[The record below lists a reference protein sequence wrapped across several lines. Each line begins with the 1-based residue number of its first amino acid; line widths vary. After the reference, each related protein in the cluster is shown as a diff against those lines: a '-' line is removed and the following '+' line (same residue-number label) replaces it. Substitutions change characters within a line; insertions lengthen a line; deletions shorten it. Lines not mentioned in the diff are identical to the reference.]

1 MFLSSNDT
9 ALHVLLVK
17 AVPFS
22 FSLICLST
30 LKNDMVSRY
39 SVFGVCE
46 GGLCFL
52 CPSHFPYALCFW
64 CKSKGRRCVSF
75 DLLLPESSLHH
86 NLISCIFFLL
96 FSLFFFFCQ
105 MVVSRM
111 VSSMVLTTSGTVHI
125 WAAFWSVPAMESLES
140 SVKANLKVSLCV
152 CVCYFFNPY

>member
-52 CPSHFPYALCFW
+52 CLSHLPYALCFW

-96 FSLFFFFCQ
+96 FSLFFLLLSDGC
-105 MVVSRM
+105 
-111 VSSMVLTTSGTVHI
+111 
-125 WAAFWSVPAMESLES
+125 LENGQFYGINDQWDRPYLGS
-140 SVKANLKVSLCV
+140 ILV
-152 CVCYFFNPY
+152 CTCYGVAGIKCKSKPEG